1 MTTPTSRAYSLV
13 VAGDWAVLALVI
25 AAIGAALNVR
35 ARRWALRTGERLGR
49 RLWALVPR
57 RVRPTTKS
65 RPIELIAHDARRL
78 GRRFHHPH
86 RGLTFVKYESTRWA
100 YDKVLAE
107 GCRALGI
114 EHLLGV
120 LPPGPELD
128 AERRRVEWLLYQAGL
143 DVDDAA

>member
-1 MTTPTSRAYSLV
+1 MA
-13 VAGDWAVLALVI
+13 ADWAVLALVI
-25 AAIGAALNVR
+25 AAICAALNVR
-35 ARRWALRTGERLGR
+35 ARRWTRRTAERVGR
-49 RLWALVPR
+49 RVWRLVPR
-57 RVRPTTKS
+57 RAVPTTGS

-78 GRRFHHPH
+78 GHRFHHPH

-114 EHLLGV
+114 VHLLDV

-128 AERRRVEWLLYQAGL
+128 AERGRVEWLLYQAGL
-143 DVDDAA
+143 DLDDAA

>member
-1 MTTPTSRAYSLV
+1 
-13 VAGDWAVLALVI
+13 VAADWAVLALVI
-25 AAIGAALNVR
+25 AAICAALNVR
-35 ARRWALRTGERLGR
+35 ARRWTRRTTERVGR
-49 RLWALVPR
+49 RVWRLVPR
-57 RVRPTTKS
+57 RTLPTTRS

-78 GRRFHHPH
+78 GHRFHHPH

-114 EHLLGV
+114 VHLLDV

-128 AERRRVEWLLYQAGL
+128 TERGRVEWLLYQAGL
-143 DVDDAA
+143 DLDDAA